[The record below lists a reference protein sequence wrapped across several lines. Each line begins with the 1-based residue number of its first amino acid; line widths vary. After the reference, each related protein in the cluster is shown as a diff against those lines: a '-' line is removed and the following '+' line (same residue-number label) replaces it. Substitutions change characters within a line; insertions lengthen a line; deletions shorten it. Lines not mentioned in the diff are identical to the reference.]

1 MSPASSTEHELA
13 ALLEKVNKT
22 HGPDFEDE
30 PLTPSRHSPALEGIA
45 GAVALLRGDAALY
58 VNLRWQ
64 SLTLA
69 RGPWRRLTERGQ
81 EEGPAL
87 LTLRSVVAAEVRALD
102 STPEELAR
110 ISRYTYAGGHQQL
123 EVGVRH
129 VRADLAPRVVLVLAR
144 DITEQARQEEALEKE
159 RRALAEREHLRM
171 LSEQASGIAHDLSSL
186 LVAMKLRLELLQTR
200 PGKQGEQETPAH
212 VDTLLRIVADAT
224 TRLSRLR
231 DFARQKPESPVE
243 PVQLADV
250 VRDAVEIARGEL
262 ESRAAREG
270 LSLHLDVDVPR
281 MPLVESSA
289 ADLRCVFLNLLRNGR
304 DAMPRG
310 GTLRV
315 RGHQTSAGQVV
326 ITVEDEGTGIPE
338 QHLLSIFQ
346 PFFTTKGQHGTGL
359 GLSMAHE
366 VVARAR
372 GTLVASN
379 RPEGGAVFTLTLPSL
394 RRTATGRG
402 GRASEYRSG

>member
-1 MSPASSTEHELA
+1 
-13 ALLEKVNKT
+13 
-22 HGPDFEDE
+22 
-30 PLTPSRHSPALEGIA
+30 
-45 GAVALLRGDAALY
+45 
-58 VNLRWQ
+58 
-64 SLTLA
+64 
-69 RGPWRRLTERGQ
+69 
-81 EEGPAL
+81 
-87 LTLRSVVAAEVRALD
+87 
-102 STPEELAR
+102 
-110 ISRYTYAGGHQQL
+110 
-123 EVGVRH
+123 
-129 VRADLAPRVVLVLAR
+129 
-144 DITEQARQEEALEKE
+144 
-159 RRALAEREHLRM
+159 
-171 LSEQASGIAHDLSSL
+171 
-186 LVAMKLRLELLQTR
+186 
-200 PGKQGEQETPAH
+200 
-212 VDTLLRIVADAT
+212 
-224 TRLSRLR
+224 
-231 DFARQKPESPVE
+231 
-243 PVQLADV
+243 
-250 VRDAVEIARGEL
+250 
-262 ESRAAREG
+262 
-270 LSLHLDVDVPR
+270 